1 MAVNH
6 CWCIQLS
13 QRANAPI
20 CLHLNNLT
28 RQVKLVNSEKCIHL
42 CRECDWTYL
51 RLPDRDF
58 DLDFDERD
66 ECRLGLR
73 RGDTDRRGELHINHM
88 YILYTLWAKNAT
100 VFSYNSHTHTH
111 TRLTA
116 LCPGLPGWA
125 GTKKVK
131 PIRILLK
138 ESPEWQW
145 HLLGH
150 VQICTSLQTD
160 NHASTPPLSFLQA
173 RC

>member
-20 CLHLNNLT
+20 CLRLNNLT
-28 RQVKLVNSEKCIHL
+28 RQVKLVNSEKCIRL

-58 DLDFDERD
+58 DLDLDFDERD

-88 YILYTLWAKNAT
+88 YILYTLRAKNAT

-111 TRLTA
+111 PFNGALSGTTRLSRYQKGKTN
-116 LCPGLPGWA
+116 PDF
-125 GTKKVK
+125 T
-131 PIRILLK
+131 
-138 ESPEWQW
+138 E
-145 HLLGH
+145 
-150 VQICTSLQTD
+150 
-160 NHASTPPLSFLQA
+160 
-173 RC
+173 